1 MLRLM
6 VITAHPDDEAANFG
20 GALCLYHARSAET
33 CVLSLTAGTAATHR
47 GDAQS
52 DEALGALRRTEF
64 ADSCE
69 ILGVSRGIV
78 LDYPDGQLDRQDVQR
93 VVGDLTRHI
102 RVFRP
107 HVILTFGSDG
117 FVTGHADHAMA
128 SVFATL
134 AFHWAGQSQ
143 RFSDQLGDRITPH
156 RTHKLYYVTADFT
169 LPGRPPI
176 ALAPATTVLDIAPYM
191 ETKIAA
197 FRAHVSQSPLRQV
210 FESTMRKYEPRELYH
225 LVASVDMQVDARE
238 TDLFAG
244 IIEHT

>member
-1 MLRLM
+1 M

-33 CVLSLTAGTAATHR
+33 CVLALTAGTAATHR
-47 GDAQS
+47 GGTQS

-64 ADSCE
+64 AASCE
-69 ILGVSRGIV
+69 TLGVSRGIV
-78 LDYPDGQLDRQDVQR
+78 LDYPDGQLERQDVHR
-93 VVGDLTRHI
+93 VVGDITRHV
-102 RVFRP
+102 REFRP
-107 HVILTFGSDG
+107 NVILTFGSDG
-117 FVTGHADHAMA
+117 FVTGHADHAMT

-134 AFHWAGQSQ
+134 AFHWAGQGQ
-143 RFSDQLGDRITPH
+143 RFPDQLGEVITPH
-156 RTHKLYYVTADFT
+156 RTQKLYYVTADFT

-197 FRAHVSQSPLRQV
+197 FSEHVSQAPLRQI

-225 LVASVDMQVDARE
+225 LTASVDIHIDARE